1 MSFKFPNA
9 LAIAIV
15 LIAVPS
21 SGLAQTGDEQ
31 SRQAAESASSPSSA
45 TQEAAKKMVSAEAV
59 FTTEIDSRKTQP
71 GAEFQAKLLK
81 KVRLENGPEL
91 PVGTLLVGKIV
102 SDDTQS
108 AGLAKLALK
117 FTQANLKNGQTVP
130 IRATIVNV
138 YNVPDSIEASQYG
151 AAAVS
156 ESWDHQTTAIDQ
168 IDVLSGVDLHSSIGS
183 SNSGVF
189 VSTKKND
196 IKLSKSVG
204 VELAMAPQA
213 ADQASSGGE

>member
-1 MSFKFPNA
+1 MSFKFPTA

-21 SGLAQTGDEQ
+21 SGLAQTGDAQ
-31 SRQAAESASSPSSA
+31 SGQAAQSASSPSSA
-45 TQEAAKKMVSAEAV
+45 TQEAAKMVSAEAV
-59 FTTEIDSRKTQP
+59 FTTEIDSRKTHP

-91 PVGTLLVGKIV
+91 PVGTVLVGKIV

-117 FTQANLKNGQTVP
+117 FTQANLKSGQTVP

-138 YNVPDSIEASQYG
+138 YNVPDRVEASQYG
-151 AAAVS
+151 TAAVS
-156 ESWDHQTTAIDQ
+156 ESWDHQATAIDQ
-168 IDVLSGVDLHSSIGS
+168 IDVISGVDLHSNIAS

-204 VELAMAPQA
+204 LELAMAPQA
-213 ADQASSGGE
+213 ATDQASSGGE